1 MSDLPILSD
10 PMALMLIRKLS
21 GSPGY
26 PFHAE
31 GESRFAEVLAQCSIS
46 VEHATA
52 VIDEFEA
59 DFPTIE
65 QLRLVAY
72 RLRAN
77 FDPKAK
83 AEESA
88 SRERERQERNTL
100 KGLRE
105 SVPLIPGVRW
115 EICLQIQCL
124 RIAVSEAFKDQAYY
138 MQCCKEYPEA
148 MADIR
153 EKRDPD
159 PAIVERRYLALH
171 PGIFIPKGMGALKT
185 LEAIASGASS
195 DLVDAERA
203 AIQGE

>member
-1 MSDLPILSD
+1 MGESVLTEPVAKS
-10 PMALMLIRKLS
+10 LIRTLS
-21 GSPGY
+21 SAPGY
-26 PFHAE
+26 PFHPE
-31 GESRFAEVLAQCSIS
+31 GEARVAHVLMECSIS
-46 VEHATA
+46 VEHARA
-52 VIDEFEA
+52 IVEEFEG
-59 DFPTIE
+59 DFPTME
-65 QLRLVAY
+65 QIRSTGF
-72 RLRAN
+72 RLRAK

-83 AEESA
+83 AEEA
-88 SRERERQERNTL
+88 ATRERERQERNAL

-153 EKRDPD
+153 DKRDPD
-159 PAIVERRYLALH
+159 PAIVERRYKELH
-171 PGIFIPKGMGALKT
+171 PGIFIPKGMGALKA
-185 LEAIASGASS
+185 LEKVTGAVIH
-195 DLVDAERA
+195 DEVDAERA